1 MRSDREAYIMILP
14 AYLIFTVFVLIPI
27 GMVLYYSLTDFNM
40 YQMPNFKGLENYIKL
55 FRDDEFLGSVKNTLL
70 YTVLT
75 LTIQLGLGL
84 KQIGVII
91 ICTPC

>member
-55 FRDDEFLGSVKNTLL
+55 FRVDEFLCSVKNTLL

-75 LTIQLGLGL
+75 LTIQLG
-84 KQIGVII
+84 
-91 ICTPC
+91 